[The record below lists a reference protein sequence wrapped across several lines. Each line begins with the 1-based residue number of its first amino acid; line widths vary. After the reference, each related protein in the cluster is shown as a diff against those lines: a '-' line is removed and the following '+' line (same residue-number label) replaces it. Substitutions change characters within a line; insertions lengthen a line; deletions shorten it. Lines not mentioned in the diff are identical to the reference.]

1 MVIRLVAQGDFLLL
15 DSPSEFAVHME
26 TGAGLWQGVVLKD
39 PAHVVEQ
46 AGGRQH
52 DGGRTE
58 VILVFQEELCIL
70 VSLGGGTAEPV
81 HRLSLVTGCSLSCQV
96 QLAQHVLGI
105 LISCLC

>member
-1 MVIRLVAQGDFLLL
+1 
-15 DSPSEFAVHME
+15 ME
-26 TGAGLWQGVVLKD
+26 TGAGLGQGVILKD

-81 HRLSLVTGCSLSCQV
+81 HRLGLVVSHTLSCEV
-96 QLAQHVLGI
+96 
-105 LISCLC
+105 